1 MANLVINKQGGCL
14 EMTTHKD
21 KVYSLKNSI
30 VQLYE
35 KEGRSK
41 SYIAKL
47 LELDRKAL
55 TTAINEEWKLVQG
68 KGQRRLTPS
77 NAKFL
82 ARNKQFIKS
91 KLDQDY
97 KLKDIAVHLGVSVD
111 YLTRTI
117 IANDK
122 VLARAKEDKQN
133 RESVRAIERKN
144 SLLANSKLR
153 YYKEGEIP
161 DERWRPIKGH
171 KGYEVSDYG
180 RVRSFKS
187 SYNKYVLLSLNTN
200 PVNGYNY
207 IKIGTKGLKVSRL
220 VAFNFV
226 EGYSDN
232 KNTVEHKNNKRTD
245 DHYKNL
251 MWVSQGENNKLAYEK
266 GRAVSRRGSRTGK
279 FKEIVVDGK
288 YKFKTIRAF
297 AKWTN
302 VSESQAHRYINKET
316 EYHREIKLVY

>member
-21 KVYSLKNSI
+21 KVYSLKHSI

-41 SYIAKL
+41 NYIASL
-47 LELDRKAL
+47 LEVDRKVL
-55 TTAINEEWKLVQG
+55 TTVINNDWELVQG

-82 ARNKQFIKS
+82 SRNRQLIKS

-187 SYNKYVLLSLNTN
+187 SYNKYVLLSLNIN

-226 EGYSDN
+226 EGYSDI

-251 MWVSQGENNKLAYEK
+251 MWVSQSENNKLAYEK

-279 FKEIVVDGK
+279 FKEIVVDNK
-288 YKFKTIRAF
+288 YTFKTIRAF
-297 AKWTN
+297 AKWAN

-316 EYHREIKLVY
+316 EYHRDIKLVY